1 MQLPGTIPSRAETA
15 PGRVPVVVLAPRNCG
30 DVGKDAS
37 WADLSRET
45 IRDRKKKKKSVTTK
59 EARAACL
66 HPVHYGAV
74 PLPQTRQESVKQQ
87 SARAAN
93 LTPMDPSLASKR
105 LVIRGPHRVLRVQGP
120 RRNKNN
126 SESLTGTWTHSYA
139 DKEKLF
145 WSLYSIWKDRR
156 SKMNSLRRLRC
167 KSLSRKTVVQPACI
181 VRHEIPRPCSMTGT

>member
-105 LVIRGPHRVLRVQGP
+105 LVIRGPHRVLASKAQGGTRITVKALQAHGHTHMQTKKSCFGVYTASGRTGDP
-120 RRNKNN
+120 R
-126 SESLTGTWTHSYA
+126 
-139 DKEKLF
+139 
-145 WSLYSIWKDRR
+145 
-156 SKMNSLRRLRC
+156 
-167 KSLSRKTVVQPACI
+167 
-181 VRHEIPRPCSMTGT
+181 